1 MRHLEWSVKPL
12 TLGCTP
18 GPATCTSTRSS
29 SAGFVGAVQHAASA
43 SNSWAWADPLIGV
56 RWEVPVL
63 DRLSLDFRGDIGGF
77 GASSDLIWGLVS
89 DVKYWLPWTPWALQP
104 WFAIGYRA
112 VAFNRDFA
120 GSNNIDLQF
129 RGPTRG
135 AGFVF

>member
-1 MRHLEWSVKPL
+1 M
-12 TLGCTP
+12 
-18 GPATCTSTRSS
+18 
-29 SAGFVGAVQHAASA
+29 
-43 SNSWAWADPLIGV
+43 
-56 RWEVPVL
+56 L

-77 GASSDLIWGLVS
+77 GASSDLIWGLVG
-89 DVKYWLPWTPWALQP
+89 DVKYWLPWTPWAIQP